1 MYGLG
6 HTFDRLGS
14 KEVVNSQ
21 LNAFRGIPNLLDD
34 VRLILKDQTAGELG
48 VIGPELEQI
57 MTEATTHIDKKRRFG
72 IQPLANSIHH
82 GVEAFVTPAALSLA
96 ISAHVVIELFSVSW
110 VLGEPDEERVLR
122 FVCELEGTVSDVSRV
137 SVLGCLQ
144 VSRDGVKRRSGNI
157 EASGNGSVRRVTILR
172 RGMHTDS
179 LSHRETWER
188 SRRSRLV

>member
-1 MYGLG
+1 MYDLG

-21 LNAFRGIPNLLDD
+21 LDAFRGIPNLLDD
-34 VRLILKDQTAGELG
+34 VGLILKDQTAGELG

-57 MTEATTHIDKKRRFG
+57 MTEATTDIDKKRRFG

-137 SVLGCLQ
+137 SVPGCLQ
-144 VSRDGVKRRSGNI
+144 VRRNGVK
-157 EASGNGSVRRVTILR
+157 
-172 RGMHTDS
+172 
-179 LSHRETWER
+179 
-188 SRRSRLV
+188 